1 MTNEQIL
8 QQIATLEKGLT
19 NPSVP
24 EASKAKMRDRVDS
37 LKSQLEEAGKKAEK
51 VEEKIEKEEKK
62 IQSDVEKTIETLKKG
77 LSNPNV
83 PEASKE
89 KMRQRIKEAE
99 AQMQAQKKEI
109 KEDKKEAEQE
119 KKEVKKAVEKLEK
132 TARKVRAVKVP
143 KDKAKPSKPAAP
155 IKKEATEAAK
165 KVKIKEKVRKVKSE
179 RRKKKLKTIMT
190 SLEKLILKNKRLK
203 EVYKGKGVDIKRDAA
218 RSSKPVGYRFKGE
231 QDYRK
236 PTPEQVQKGLKR
248 GTVYKETRPNRG
260 DVFPKGYKGTI
271 KGLKGEKLEQGG
283 MMAKGGMEKGGKE
296 MAKGGIMKSLLK
308 KESYQSK
315 YANRG
320 ASWTLDHNQHN
331 KKEDYEVPANKRKR
345 Y

>member
-8 QQIATLEKGLT
+8 QQIATLEKGIT

-24 EASKAKMRDRVDS
+24 ESAKQKMKERVASLRT
-37 LKSQLEEAGKKAEK
+37 QLTEAEKKAEK
-51 VEEKIEKEEKK
+51 VEEKLEKEEKK
-62 IQSDVEKTIETLKKG
+62 IQSDLEKTIETLKKG
-77 LSNPNV
+77 IDNPNV

-89 KMRQRIKEAE
+89 KMRARIKAAE
-99 AQMQAQKKEI
+99 EEMASQKKDI

-119 KKEVKKAVEKLEK
+119 KKEVKKAVDKLEK
-132 TARKVRAVKVP
+132 TVKKVRAKKP
-143 KDKAKPSKPAAP
+143 SKAKPSAEKPKP
-155 IKKEATEAAK
+155 IKKEATEVVK
-165 KVKIKEKVRKVKSE
+165 KIKIKEKVRKAKSE
-179 RRKKKLKTIMT
+179 RRKTKLKKIMS

-231 QDYRK
+231 HDYRK
-236 PTPEQVQKGLKR
+236 PTPDQVKKGLKR

-271 KGLKGEKLEQGG
+271 KGLKGEKLEHGG
-283 MMAKGGMEKGGKE
+283 MMAKGGMSPQK
-296 MAKGGIMKSLLK
+296 AN
-308 KESYQSK
+308 
-315 YANRG
+315 ANRG
-320 ASWTLDHNQHN
+320 AAWTLDHNQHN
-331 KKEDYEVPANKRKR
+331 KKESYEVPVNKRKR

>member
-24 EASKAKMRDRVDS
+24 EASKAKMKERVES
-37 LKSQLEEAGKKAEK
+37 LKSQLQEAEKKAEK

-62 IQSDVEKTIETLKKG
+62 IQSDLEKTIETLKKG
-77 LSNPNV
+77 LDNPNV

-89 KMRQRIKEAE
+89 KMRQRIKEAQ
-99 AQMQAQKKEI
+99 AQMETQKKEI

-119 KKEVKKAVEKLEK
+119 KKDVKKAVEKLEK
-132 TARKVRAVKVP
+132 TAKKVRAKRTP
-143 KDKAKPSKPAAP
+143 KEGKPEKPAKPV
-155 IKKEATEAAK
+155 KKEATEAAK
-165 KVKIKEKVRKVKSE
+165 KVKIKEKVRKAKSE
-179 RRKKKLKTIMT
+179 RRKTKLKKIMT

-231 QDYRK
+231 HDYRK
-236 PTPEQVQKGLKR
+236 PTPDQVKKGLKR
-248 GTVYKETRPNRG
+248 GTVYKETRANRG
-260 DVFPKGYKGTI
+260 DVFPKGYKGSI

-296 MAKGGIMKSLLK
+296 MAKGGFFGK
-308 KESYQSK
+308 SK
-315 YANRG
+315 YNTG
-320 ASWTLDHNQHN
+320 LSWHQDHARHN
-331 KKEDYEVPANKRKR
+331 KKEDYEVPVNKRKR